1 MPLVL
6 DIHLRWISWET
17 VIMRHQKSQ
26 CSVLILTNKNHTKEG
41 LTNHKF
47 AEELQDPPPP
57 LKLLNR
63 ICIDLKND
71 PNGSEKNGFPLKNGK
86 IPCLM
91 MTILKV
97 KVSTIVS
104 LTSIAVV
111 TS

>member
-1 MPLVL
+1 MSLVL
-6 DIHLRWISWET
+6 DIHLRWISWAT
-17 VIMRHQKSQ
+17 VIMRHHKSQ

-47 AEELQDPPPP
+47 AEELHDPPPP

-86 IPCLM
+86 IPCLENM
-91 MTILKV
+91 CEN
-97 KVSTIVS
+97 S
-104 LTSIAVV
+104 
-111 TS
+111 